1 MVCLRSTPEC
11 REYICSNLFSGWE
24 IASCWIPP
32 ILLYKKPYLST
43 AVHSCFV
50 LPMSCYY
57 SSPICLCSEQQI
69 TVGLFLSLGQP
80 TVFFLFR
87 LCASSPHC
95 PHSFIVFGSVLPALF
110 IKCKTA
116 GGQQSSVERHCAPPL
131 RLSDHCPE
139 IMEKPCQR
147 EGPSVTSAQWL
158 AHSSGLIDTF
168 TWGWRDEDVHRLYG
182 GEAVSDGEPSPLPVK
197 GFKEAVEQPTKQR
210 FTKHHSETSIN
221 TFNVN
226 KTDVQIIF

>member
-110 IKCKTA
+110 IECKTA
-116 GGQQSSVERHCAPPL
+116 GGQQSSVERHCAPPSPSGCPITAQ
-131 RLSDHCPE
+131 RLWRSPVRERDLLWPPHSGSPILLAWLTPSPE
-139 IMEKPCQR
+139 D
-147 EGPSVTSAQWL
+147 EGMRMCTACMGVKRSVM
-158 AHSSGLIDTF
+158 GN
-168 TWGWRDEDVHRLYG
+168 HRLY
-182 GEAVSDGEPSPLPVK
+182 L
-197 GFKEAVEQPTKQR
+197 
-210 FTKHHSETSIN
+210 
-221 TFNVN
+221 
-226 KTDVQIIF
+226 